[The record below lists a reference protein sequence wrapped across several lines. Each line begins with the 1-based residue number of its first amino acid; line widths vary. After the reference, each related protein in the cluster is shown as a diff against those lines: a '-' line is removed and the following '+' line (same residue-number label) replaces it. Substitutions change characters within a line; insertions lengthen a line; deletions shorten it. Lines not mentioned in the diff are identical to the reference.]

1 MRRLIRLVL
10 TLIIA
15 GILIGLVALVGVVVF
30 VNPNDLKPQISQAV
44 KAVTGRALQI
54 KQGISW
60 SIFPWLGLQIHD
72 AKLGNLPGFGPEPF
86 AEVKKLAI
94 QVRLLPLLH
103 KQLEIGR
110 LQIQDFTVHL
120 VRNRQGQVN
129 WQLKNE
135 KSHPT
140 PSKTQQSS
148 RLETDATQKLKPL
161 GFVIAGV
168 DMDTGHVFFDD
179 QVKQQHYELSNLSLK
194 SANLAANKNT
204 FFALQFALRRNH
216 APLATN
222 VKLTS
227 QINVAADGQTVGLH
241 PLRLEIRLP
250 DVEKESKSPPI
261 VVETNARINLAQAR
275 LNAPELRLAIGQ
287 NQLLGN
293 LTGEHLLKDPSWSGA
308 LHAQQIRWNTLTV
321 QNIQLP
327 FSFQNKT
334 LSINPMQADFCQGH
348 YQGDFTLYLNT
359 QPEHFISHHQLTGL
373 NLGLLYQ
380 TLGDGRAVYLSGH
393 VNTAFSLASQGTQPQ
408 TLLKNLQGQGQF
420 DLQNG
425 AVHGINFAYWLAVG
439 KALLQQKSSPPAQ
452 DNDTPFDE
460 FGGHFILR
468 NGVFINNDLLIRSGR
483 LHILG
488 KGAVNLVQQQ
498 VDYRLRAQPVQSDGS
513 PDGLAIPLKITGS
526 FNSLRVTP
534 ILDESSVSFIKDKI
548 KNKLQE
554 RLKEWDLKKLFG

>member
-1 MRRLIRLVL
+1 MRRLIRIVF
-10 TLIIA
+10 TLILAGVLIA
-15 GILIGLVALVGVVVF
+15 LVALVGVVVF

-44 KAVTGRALQI
+44 KAVTGRELQI

-72 AKLGNLPGFGPEPF
+72 AKLGNLPGFGSEPF

-129 WQLKNE
+129 WQWNE
-135 KSHPT
+135 KSHST
-140 PSKTQQSS
+140 PHQVQSS
-148 RLETDATQKLKPL
+148 STETRATQKLKPL

-168 DMDTGHVFFDD
+168 DMDEGHVFFND
-179 QVKQQHYELSNLSLK
+179 QIKQQHYEFSNLSLK

-204 FFALQFALRRNH
+204 FFALQFALRMNQ

-227 QINVAADGQTVGLH
+227 QINVAADGQTVDLH
-241 PLRLEIRLP
+241 PFRLEIRLP
-250 DVEKESKSPPI
+250 STEKGPKSPPI
-261 VVETNARINLAQAR
+261 VVAANALVNLAQAR
-275 LNAPELRLAIGQ
+275 LNAPELSLAMGQ
-287 NQLLGN
+287 NQFTGN
-293 LTGEHLLKDPSWSGA
+293 LTGENLLKNPSWSGV
-308 LHAQQIRWNTLTV
+308 LHTQQLHWNTLTV

-334 LSINPMQADFCQGH
+334 LSINPIQADFCQGH
-348 YQGDFTLYLNT
+348 YQGDLTLYLNT
-359 QPEHFISHHQLTGL
+359 QPERFISHHQLMDL

-380 TLGDGRAVYLSGH
+380 TLGDGRAVYLSGN
-393 VNTAFSLASQGTQPQ
+393 VNTAFNLASQGSNTR

-425 AVHGINFAYWLAVG
+425 ALHGINFSYWLAVG
-439 KALLQQKSSPPAQ
+439 KSLLQKKPLPPAQ
-452 DNDTPFDE
+452 GNDTPFDE
-460 FGGHFILR
+460 FSGHFIIR
-468 NGVFINNDLLIRSGR
+468 DGVFSNNDLLIRSGR

-488 KGAVNLVQQQ
+488 KGVIHLAQQQ
-498 VDYRLRAQPVQSDGS
+498 VNYRLRVRPVHSDGS
-513 PDGLAIPLKITGS
+513 PDGLAIPLKLTGS
-526 FNSLRVTP
+526 FDTLRVAPT
-534 ILDESSVSFIKDKI
+534 LDESSVDFIKDQI
-548 KNKLQE
+548 KNKLQK
-554 RLKEWDLKKLFG
+554 RLKEWDLNKLFE